1 MSVNHC
7 LLPVTEEEL
16 ALLLETPEQIREFVE
31 ARQADVCSLL
41 TDGCAIVAITAEG
54 DDDPLAF
61 IRTGTSSGDG
71 GWVGTDDGDE
81 CPPEIEMGYG
91 PASYYRHPFVTLVAR
106 KLDAWTP
113 DLFAANCDMEGLEAG
128 HCYPSGWLEP
138 TRKDYLIDSFGRY
151 RACILEAAAT
161 GRHLLVWCE

>member
-1 MSVNHC
+1 MKRRDGVFVRDSFHVVSTCRRHPVFPGASMSVNHC

-31 ARQADVCSLL
+31 ARQADVCFLL

-71 GWVGTDDGDE
+71 GWVG
-81 CPPEIEMGYG
+81 
-91 PASYYRHPFVTLVAR
+91 
-106 KLDAWTP
+106 
-113 DLFAANCDMEGLEAG
+113 
-128 HCYPSGWLEP
+128 
-138 TRKDYLIDSFGRY
+138 
-151 RACILEAAAT
+151 
-161 GRHLLVWCE
+161 